1 VQVQFNMAKR
11 DFANGVTGNET
22 IVRRKE
28 VDEEARMVCSVEAT
42 VVQVVVEMVVK
53 FWWKNG
59 FFGGEEEEEDGD
71 GDDVL
76 VCCCSWNGGVYGG
89 EIGGWNGGR
98 DGGVWRVE
106 G

>member
-1 VQVQFNMAKR
+1 MMKLGPKPKGGAGLHKRKRLMVQVQFNMAKR

-53 FWWKNG
+53 LCGEKWVLWW
-59 FFGGEEEEEDGD
+59 FLGERG
-71 GDDVL
+71 
-76 VCCCSWNGGVYGG
+76 
-89 EIGGWNGGR
+89 
-98 DGGVWRVE
+98 
-106 G
+106 